1 MTLPWWYCSKYR
13 GEVKL
18 GLALEMATEANGKY
32 TVYTTDV
39 IESIISVTS
48 KEKDMLYVVT

>member
-1 MTLPWWYCSKYR
+1 
-13 GEVKL
+13 
-18 GLALEMATEANGKY
+18 MATEANGKY